1 MLLLAQTQLG
11 GEQFHLKAIVVVGR
25 RGSSSTIALLIT
37 DGLLERSDLLL
48 ECRVVALLDNTN
60 PCKRVQMSRRRHSAG
75 RGRTAPKRSSP
86 SHFPL
91 GHPRRFSSRATRHH
105 YLLGTPHRC
114 IAGTPSRFH
123 CEAIGSPSDASCI
136 AFPTPLLSSS
146 APLKPM
152 ASLLNPKSSQHP
164 WLHDKHASTRKR
176 TLCFHYLLLLR
187 VLPLQSILLRLTKTS
202 NNSLEEQRLHSLPFP
217 FAFCEFNLNTTH
229 NSIIKSPKC
238 REGISERNSL
248 FANYSLPHGREV
260 QEIVSAVAVAQ
271 FAHFGQ

>member
-1 MLLLAQTQLG
+1 MFLLAQTQLG
-11 GEQFHLKAIVVVGR
+11 GEQLHLKAIVVVGR

-37 DGLLERSDLLL
+37 DGLLERGDLFL
-48 ECRVVALLDNTN
+48 ECRIVALLDNTN

-91 GHPRRFSSRATRHH
+91 GHPHRFSSRAARHH
-105 YLLGTPHRC
+105 YLLRTPHRC

-136 AFPTPLLSSS
+136 AFPTPLLSAF

-152 ASLLNPKSSQHP
+152 ASSLHPKSSQHP

-176 TLCFHYLLLLR
+176 TLCFHHLLLLR
-187 VLPLQSILLRLTKTS
+187 FLPLQSILLRLTKTS
-202 NNSLEEQRLHSLPFP
+202 NNSLEEQRLYSLPRP
-217 FAFCEFNLNTTH
+217 FAFCEFNLNTII
-229 NSIIKSPKC
+229 NSIIKSPKS

>member
-11 GEQFHLKAIVVVGR
+11 GEQLHLKAIVVVGR

-37 DGLLERSDLLL
+37 DGLLERGDLFL
-48 ECRVVALLDNTN
+48 ECRIVALLDNTN
-60 PCKRVQMSRRRHSAG
+60 PCKKVQMSQRRYSAG

-91 GHPRRFSSRATRHH
+91 GHPHRFSSRAARHH
-105 YLLGTPHRC
+105 YLLRTPHHC
-114 IAGTPSRFH
+114 IAGTLSQFH
-123 CEAIGSPSDASCI
+123 CEAIGSPSDASCT
-136 AFPTPLLSSS
+136 AFPTPPLSSS

-152 ASLLNPKSSQHP
+152 ASPLNPKSSQHP
-164 WLHDKHASTRKR
+164 WLHGKHASTRKR

-187 VLPLQSILLRLTKTS
+187 FLPLQSILLRLKKTS
-202 NNSLEEQRLHSLPFP
+202 NNSLEEQRLHSLPCP
-217 FAFCEFNLNTTH
+217 FAFCEFNLNTII
-229 NSIIKSPKC
+229 NSIIKSPKS
-238 REGISERNSL
+238 REGISERHSL